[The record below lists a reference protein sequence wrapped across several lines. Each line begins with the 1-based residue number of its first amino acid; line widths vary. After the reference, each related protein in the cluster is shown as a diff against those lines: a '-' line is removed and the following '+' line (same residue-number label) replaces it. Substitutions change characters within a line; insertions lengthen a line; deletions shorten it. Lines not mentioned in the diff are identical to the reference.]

1 MAFAEPF
8 QRLKKQPVLIPL
20 FPGMA
25 CTQGMNMP
33 ANEGL
38 VNTAVVK
45 GWLMWGFFWSVFAPL
60 VGILVS
66 LKFNFPDFL
75 NTEYTVFGRLRPVH
89 VNGVIFALFSSIAFG
104 LIYYMVPNI
113 TGVRMYREEW
123 GRPLLWIWNIALAAG
138 SVSLLAGYNKGLEVA
153 EFPVVVA
160 AFMWLVVFAVT
171 IQVLVTIARRKEKVL
186 YVSLWYLIS
195 GLVWTSVNLIL
206 GNFIL
211 PFTMPGVNSAA
222 LHGLYI
228 HYTVGL
234 WITPMGLAVIY
245 YFLPAAAKSPLY
257 SHRLGLLGFWAL
269 ALSYPFV
276 GIHHYLFS
284 PIVDWTETIAIAAS
298 LMLIIPVA
306 AVLVNFYGTLKGKWH
321 TFQVNFTVKLL
332 IIGTFFYFLGSLQGS
347 FEALRGLNKPTHF
360 TDFVIAHSHLTVFGG
375 YIVFILA
382 ACYHVWPKIT
392 GKRFSDSVAGWS
404 TWLIIIG
411 ISAMGSGLI
420 IQGLVQ
426 GGMLQGGAFFVDTMT
441 AMKPYWMIRT
451 FAGISMDV
459 GIALV
464 GINLLTGKR

>member
-1 MAFAEPF
+1 MM
-8 QRLKKQPVLIPL
+8 V
-20 FPGMA
+20 
-25 CTQGMNMP
+25 

-38 VNTAVVK
+38 VNARVVR
-45 GWLMWGFFWSVFAPL
+45 GWLLWGFFWSIFAPL

-66 LKFNFPDFL
+66 LKFSYPDFL

-89 VNGVIFALFSSIAFG
+89 TNGVIFGLFSSLGFG
-104 LIYYMVPNI
+104 LMYYMVPKI

-123 GRPLLWIWNIALAAG
+123 GYPLLWLWNLAVGAGAL
-138 SVSLLAGYNKGLEVA
+138 SLLAGYSKGIEVA
-153 EFPVVVA
+153 EFPVAVGGLMWVV
-160 AFMWLVVFAVT
+160 VSAVT
-171 IQVLVTIARRKEKVL
+171 VQVLMTIARRKEKAL
-186 YVSLWYLIS
+186 YVSLWYLIAA
-195 GLVWTSVNLIL
+195 LVWTSVNLIL

-211 PFTMPGVNSAA
+211 PYRMAGVNNVA

-234 WITPMGLAVIY
+234 WITPVGLAVIY
-245 YFLPAAAKSPLY
+245 YFLPAASQSPLY
-257 SHRLGLLGFWAL
+257 SHRLGLLGFWSL

-298 LMLIIPVA
+298 VMLIIPVT
-306 AVLVNFYGTLKGKWH
+306 AVLVNFYGTLQGKWH
-321 TFQVNFTVKLL
+321 TFQDNFTVKLL
-332 IIGTFFYFLGSLQGS
+332 IVGTFFYFLGSIQGS

-375 YIVFILA
+375 YVVFTLA
-382 ACYHVWPKIT
+382 ACYHVWPKVS
-392 GKRFSDSVAGWS
+392 GKMFSDSLARWS

-420 IQGLVQ
+420 IQGLIQ
-426 GGMLQGGAFFVDTMT
+426 GTMLEGGAFFVDSMA

-451 FAGISMDV
+451 VAGLAMDV
-459 GIALV
+459 GVALV
-464 GINLLTGKR
+464 GINLLSGTK